1 MKPTTLFL
9 SRIAAILAAASG
21 VFGLSNQATPI
32 PKALDVSFTIRA
44 GSEILNSSFQEGSR
58 GPRQTV
64 VRSSAPITGAACN
77 DRNSLVVN
85 CSAARQSPVISATL
99 SIEQEPA
106 DSDRSTN
113 TAVKT
118 HSTSFAT
125 IVSRNDTNSST
136 AYSYEACPIKTL
148 EVPQS
153 LNASGQN
160 TCGHPTLTVA
170 TTSTTTATSR
180 VPQTSSTGIC
190 GLSETLDLS
199 EKWLALGATILNLIS
214 GVALPTF
221 QVALTWRQ
229 LAQLNR
235 IASNVGRKTQV

>member
-32 PKALDVSFTIRA
+32 QTALDASFTTRA
-44 GSEILNSSFQEGSR
+44 VSEILNSSFQEGSR
-58 GPRQTV
+58 GPRQAV
-64 VRSSAPITGAACN
+64 VRSSAPTAGAACN

-85 CSAARQSPVISATL
+85 SSAARQSTVILATL
-99 SIEQEPA
+99 SKEQEPA

-113 TAVKT
+113 AAVKT

-125 IVSRNDTNSST
+125 IASRNDTNSST
-136 AYSYEACPIKTL
+136 AYSYEACPR
-148 EVPQS
+148 S
-153 LNASGQN
+153 SNASAQN
-160 TCGHPTLTVA
+160 THVHPTLTVA

-180 VPQTSSTGIC
+180 VLQTSSAGIC
-190 GLSETLDLS
+190 GSSNTVDLT
-199 EKWLALGATILNLIS
+199 EQWLALGATILNLIS
-214 GVALPTF
+214 GVALPGF

-235 IASNVGRKTQV
+235 IAGGKPQV